1 MLKLGTLKDGDEA
14 TIAEML
20 PKGYT
25 HIHVPRDNHER
36 GGGII
41 VVYKDH
47 LDLRK
52 VDSTASGTYQQF
64 EYADCIL
71 KVDNQQVRV
80 VTVYR
85 PPQSK
90 KNGLKVSKFWRE
102 WTKFLGKLTSV
113 SYEIIIF
120 GDINFHLDIKEEAGT
135 KRFNSIIEEFG
146 LFQHVDAPTHIKQ
159 HTLDIAIT
167 YERSSL
173 ISELEVVDPV
183 LVNKQGSVLKDH
195 FALQTVLNIMKPLKA
210 ERKIKC
216 RNLNSIDYA
225 SLKSQLVKSPL
236 LDFAHT
242 DSLPLTEL
250 VNLYNITLSNLLD
263 KFAPLQ
269 TKTIIEEKNSPWYT
283 KEQRQQKRLL
293 RRKERL
299 YRKTKLTVHQEA
311 YHQQASLFCKNLKKA
326 RIQYCSSK
334 VEECGSDQKKLFKIT
349 NSLMGRKS
357 MKVLPKTDSDLALAN
372 DFMTYFNDKTKQIHR
387 DLKLSIEDTG
397 SEEYNVLT
405 MESFSSPIEL
415 HSFEEAAKEEVRK
428 MIMESSNKQCLL
440 DPMPT
445 WLIKILLD
453 ILLPVIML
461 IINKSLVL
469 AEVPASLK
477 TALLRPLL
485 KDRDL
490 DWNAK
495 ASYRPVSN
503 LPYLSKLLEK
513 VVHSRLEKHLR
524 ENNLNDPDQTAYS
537 KYNSTETAL
546 LRIQSDILENMDCE
560 KATLLVMLDISA
572 AYDTIDH
579 KIFLQRL
586 QSDFSITGNAL
597 KWMKSYLG
605 NR

>member
-1 MLKLGTLKDGDEA
+1 MSNSFDILALVETWTLKDGDEA

-25 HIHVPRDNHER
+25 HLHVPRDNHER

-357 MKVLPKTDSDLALAN
+357 MKVLPKKDSDLALAN
-372 DFMTYFNDKTKQIHR
+372 DFMTYFNEKTKQYTGT
-387 DLKLSIEDTG
+387 SIC
-397 SEEYNVLT
+397 
-405 MESFSSPIEL
+405 P
-415 HSFEEAAKEEVRK
+415 
-428 MIMESSNKQCLL
+428 
-440 DPMPT
+440 
-445 WLIKILLD
+445 
-453 ILLPVIML
+453 
-461 IINKSLVL
+461 
-469 AEVPASLK
+469 
-477 TALLRPLL
+477 
-485 KDRDL
+485 
-490 DWNAK
+490 
-495 ASYRPVSN
+495 
-503 LPYLSKLLEK
+503 
-513 VVHSRLEKHLR
+513 
-524 ENNLNDPDQTAYS
+524 
-537 KYNSTETAL
+537 
-546 LRIQSDILENMDCE
+546 
-560 KATLLVMLDISA
+560 
-572 AYDTIDH
+572 
-579 KIFLQRL
+579 
-586 QSDFSITGNAL
+586 
-597 KWMKSYLG
+597 
-605 NR
+605 